1 MKRPVVLTRPAGE
14 NEALAARLEAD
25 GFTVLVRPLIKLSD
39 LDVTAEVRTKV
50 MDLDHYDRVIFVSKA
65 AVKTGMALFDQY
77 WPAWP
82 QAVTWLS
89 VGEGTAELL
98 KAWHIAALYPAQAGS
113 EGLLALPALTE
124 VAGMKVLIVR
134 GQGGRELLAE
144 TLRERDAI
152 VEYLETYSREP
163 LQHADWNISQA
174 PAIVLATSVEIVE
187 SLTRQ
192 PAIRLENIDLIT
204 ASNRIAEAATKYPFC
219 SVTNAGGASEQ
230 ALYDSV
236 TALEQ
241 LDQP

>member
-1 MKRPVVLTRPAGE
+1 MIRPVVLTRPEGE
-14 NEALAARLEAD
+14 NEALAARFEAD
-25 GFTVLVRPLIKLSD
+25 GLVVLVRPLIKLSD
-39 LDVTAEVRTKV
+39 LEVTAEVRAQV
-50 MDLDHYDRVIFVSKA
+50 MNLDHYDRVIFVSKA
-65 AVKTGMALFDQY
+65 AVTTGMALFDQY

-82 QAVTWLS
+82 HAVTWLS
-89 VGEGTAELL
+89 VGEGTAALL
-98 KAWHIAALYPAQAGS
+98 KAWDIAAFYPAQAGS

-124 VAGMKVLIVR
+124 VTGMKVLIVR

-144 TLRERDAI
+144 TLRERGAS
-152 VEYLETYSREP
+152 VEYLETYKREP
-163 LQHADWNISQA
+163 LQHDDWDISWA
-174 PAIVLATSVEIVE
+174 PVIVLATSVEIME

-192 PAIRLENIDLIT
+192 ATIKLENIDLIT
-204 ASNRIAEAATKYPFC
+204 ASNRIAEAASHYPFH